1 MMTTIE
7 RLFHATILATFA
19 GLAGFT
25 FAADKPPVHV
35 DVSKVGPRQ
44 LEQQTQASVV
54 RDYLDAWKT
63 LRRALEENRTD
74 LLDTAFVGTA
84 KEKFADTIQQQRETG
99 VKGVYLDASHNL
111 EFGFYSPEGMSIQVI
126 DTVEYDV
133 EVTDQGHSQG
143 TQHVRTR
150 YVAVLTPTEV
160 RWKVR
165 ILQAEPQ

>member
-1 MMTTIE
+1 MAFSE
-7 RLFHATILATFA
+7 HARKAAVLGAFLGITVFA
-19 GLAGFT
+19 IS
-25 FAADKPPVHV
+25 ADKAAVHV
-35 DVSKVGPRQ
+35 DTSRVGPRQ
-44 LEQQTQASVV
+44 LEEQTQASIV
-54 RDYLDAWKT
+54 RDYLDAWKA
-63 LRRALEENRTD
+63 LSRALEQNRTD
-74 LLDTAFVGTA
+74 LLDAAFVGTA

-99 VKGVYLDASHNL
+99 VKGIYRDSRHNL
-111 EFGFYSPEGMSIQVI
+111 ELAFYSPEGMSIQVI

-133 EVTDQGHSQG
+133 EVMDQGHSQG